1 VWITTLCFREFFRM
15 QDLLQWLWEFEQ
27 HFGEIVAQQG
37 GWTYLLLGMVVF
49 LETGVVVLPFLPGDT
64 LLFAVGSYAGQGK
77 LDPWLAISALGVA
90 AVLGD
95 SLGYALGCLFRD
107 TLAQGKRVRLINPNH
122 LRKTQEF
129 YEKHGAKTI
138 MLARFVPVVRAF
150 APFCAG
156 LARMPYGKM
165 VKYSI
170 LGSVLWVGGFIWAGY
185 FFGQIPLVKQY
196 FPLVAMGI
204 IGLTTIGVI
213 KEVISQL
220 RSSKSEQPVALA
232 TTPVVPGG
240 PHAAADVTAADR
252 PSPTV
257 SPER

>member
-1 VWITTLCFREFFRM
+1 M
-15 QDLLQWLWEFEQ
+15 QDFFTWIADF
-27 HFGEIVAQQG
+27 AQKSPQDMPELSAVG
-37 GWTYLLLGMVVF
+37 YGLLGLVVF

-64 LLFAVGSYAGQGK
+64 LLFAVGCYAAFGK
-77 LDPWLAISALGVA
+77 LDPWLAMAILGVS

-95 SLGYALGCLFRD
+95 SVGYALGCVFRD
-107 TLAQGKRVRLINPNH
+107 TLAQGKRIRLINPNH

-165 VKYSI
+165 VKFSV
-170 LGSVLWVGGFIWAGY
+170 LGSLLWVGGFIWAGY
-185 FFGQIPLVKQY
+185 FLGNYPLVRQY
-196 FPLVAMGI
+196 FPYVAMGI
-204 IGLTTIGVI
+204 IGLTTLGVI

-220 RSSKSEQPVALA
+220 RSSRAEKLA
-232 TTPVVPGG
+232 TPVTNPVTPGG
-240 PHAAADVTAADR
+240 AHAAADVTAADR

>member
-1 VWITTLCFREFFRM
+1 M
-15 QDLLQWLWEFEQ
+15 QDLLHWLWEFEQ

-64 LLFAVGSYAGQGK
+64 LLFAVGSYAAQGK
-77 LDPWLAISALGVA
+77 LDPWLAMSLLGIA
-90 AVLGD
+90 AVAGD
-95 SLGYALGCLFRD
+95 SMGYGLGCLFRD
-107 TLAQGKRVRLINPNH
+107 TLAHGKRIRLINPNH

-156 LARMPYGKM
+156 LARMPYEKM

-170 LGSVLWVGGFIWAGY
+170 VGSVLWVGGFIWAGY
-185 FFGQIPLVKQY
+185 FFGQIPMVKQY

-204 IGLTTIGVI
+204 IGLTTLGVI
-213 KEVISQL
+213 KEVIGQL
-220 RSSKSEQPVALA
+220 RGGGAEPAAMPTASPV
-232 TTPVVPGG
+232 PPGG
-240 PHAAADVTAADR
+240 PHAAGDVTAADR
-252 PSPTV
+252 PDPTV
-257 SPER
+257 SPDR

>member
-1 VWITTLCFREFFRM
+1 MDAGLFIRFLV
-15 QDLLQWLWEFEQ
+15 
-27 HFGEIVAQQG
+27 G
-37 GWTYLLLGMVVF
+37 LGVSLVVIAI
-49 LETGVVVLPFLPGDT
+49 GVSARPGDT

-77 LDPWLAISALGVA
+77 LDPWLAMSALGVA

-107 TLAQGKRVRLINPNH
+107 TLAQGKRIRLINPNH

-170 LGSVLWVGGFIWAGY
+170 FGSVLWVGGFIWAGS

-204 IGLTTIGVI
+204 IGLTTLGVI

-220 RSSKSEQPVALA
+220 RSSRAEKLA
-232 TTPVVPGG
+232 TPVTNPVTPGG
-240 PHAAADVTAADR
+240 AHAAADVTAADR